1 MVWLSRLSS
10 IIAAL
15 ALASLSSTAAHAQT
29 RVKDLVEVQGVRDN
43 QLVGYGLVV
52 GLAGTGDRIQNIPF
66 TDRSLRAMLER
77 FGVAVPP
84 DGGGAANQLRT
95 RNVAAVMVTA
105 RLGPFARA
113 GGAID
118 VEVSALG
125 DANSLLGGVLLPTPL
140 SAGDGRIYAQAQG
153 PLIVQGFAAGG
164 EAASVQRGVPTS
176 ARIPNGATVEREL
189 GFQFADLE
197 RLRLSLRHPDFT
209 TAVRVAERIN
219 DTFGD
224 VAAAIDPTT
233 VDLET
238 PREFR
243 GREAYFIA
251 EIEGLLVDPD
261 AAARVVVDERTGTV
275 VIGASV
281 RLSAV
286 AITQGGITIS
296 ISETPVASQPSPGS
310 KQGETVV
317 LPRTN
322 VQVAEGGQSGR
333 FEVVG
338 GVATLQE
345 LVDGLN
351 ALGVG
356 ARDIIAIL
364 EAAKAAGALHAEL
377 IVK

>member
-1 MVWLSRLSS
+1 M
-10 IIAAL
+10 L
-15 ALASLSSTAAHAQT
+15 ALAVLGLAAFLAPAQAQT
-29 RVKDLVEVQGVRDN
+29 RIKDLVEVQGVREN

-52 GLAGTGDRIQNIPF
+52 GLAGTGDRLSNTPF

-77 FGVAVPP
+77 LGVSVAE
-84 DGGGAANQLRT
+84 DDLRT

-113 GGAID
+113 GGQLD

-125 DANSLLGGVLLPTPL
+125 DAKSLLGGVLLPTPL
-140 SAGDGRIYAQAQG
+140 QASDGRPYAQAQG

-176 ARIPNGATVEREL
+176 ARIPNGATIEREL
-189 GFQFADLE
+189 GFAFADLDQ
-197 RLRLSLRHPDFT
+197 LRLTLRHPDFT
-209 TAVRVAERIN
+209 TAVRVANRIN
-219 DTFGD
+219 ARFGD
-224 VAAAIDPTT
+224 VAKALDPTT
-233 VDLET
+233 VDLAA
-238 PREFR
+238 PRQFR

-251 EIEGLLVDPD
+251 ELEGLGVDPD
-261 AAARVVVDERTGTV
+261 SAARVVVDERTGTV
-275 VIGASV
+275 VIGAAV

-296 ISETPVASQPSPGS
+296 ISETPVASQPAP
-310 KQGETVV
+310 KAQRGETVV
-317 LPRTN
+317 LPRTS
-322 VQVAEGGQSGR
+322 VAVEEGGQSAR

-338 GVATLQE
+338 GAATLQE

-364 EAAKAAGALHAEL
+364 EAAKAAGALHADL
-377 IVK
+377 IVR